1 MLKDLPLFPVE
12 ASTSAS
18 RVDALYL
25 FLVVLAMVMSL
36 LIAGLLV
43 FFAIRYRRGSGASR
57 AGASSGSTKLEV
69 VWTLIPFV
77 LVMFIFV
84 WGTNVFFHLN
94 RPPDDTMDILVVGK
108 RWMWKLQH
116 LNGRREIN
124 ELHVPVGR
132 AVKLTMTSEDVIH
145 SFFVPAFRIKADV
158 LPGKYTTTWFK
169 ATKTGTYHLFCAE
182 YCGTKHSGMIGSVIV
197 MERDA
202 FQDWLGGGTGG
213 LTPAAAG
220 ERLFTN
226 LGCSSCHQENDKG
239 RGPSLHGLYGT
250 KVQFEGGGS
259 EVANEAYLRES
270 IVDPKAKILKGY
282 TPLMPT
288 FRGLVNEEG
297 LMQIIEYLKSI
308 GPAKQAPATGAAD
321 AAAGATQSAPPEG
334 ESR

>member
-1 MLKDLPLFPVE
+1 MLRDLPLFPDQ
-12 ASTSAS
+12 ASTSAGH
-18 RVDALYL
+18 VDALYL
-25 FLVVLAMVMSL
+25 FLVGLAMFMSL

-43 FFAIRYRRGSGASR
+43 FFAIRYRRGSSASR
-57 AGASSGSTKLEV
+57 AGASTGSTTLEL
-69 VWTLIPFV
+69 VWTIIPFA

-84 WGTNVFFHLN
+84 WGTSVFFHLN

-145 SFFVPAFRIKADV
+145 SFYIPAFRIKADV
-158 LPGKYTTTWFK
+158 LPGRYTSTWFQ
-169 ATKTGTYHLFCAE
+169 ATKPGRYHLFCAE
-182 YCGTKHSGMIGSVIV
+182 YCGTKHSGMIGSVVV

-202 FQDWLGGGTGG
+202 FEDWLGGGGGG

-226 LGCSSCHQENDKG
+226 LGCVTCHSPDSKG
-239 RGPSLHGLYGT
+239 RGPSLVGLYGT
-250 KVQFEGGGS
+250 RVAFEGGGGA
-259 EVANEAYLRES
+259 VADEAYLHES
-270 IVDPKAKILKGY
+270 IVDPKAKLVKGY

-297 LMQIIEYLKSI
+297 IMQIIQYLKSI
-308 GPAKQAPATGAAD
+308 GPEAQPQP
-321 AAAGATQSAPPEG
+321 AAGEAAPEAGPAG
-334 ESR
+334 ERP